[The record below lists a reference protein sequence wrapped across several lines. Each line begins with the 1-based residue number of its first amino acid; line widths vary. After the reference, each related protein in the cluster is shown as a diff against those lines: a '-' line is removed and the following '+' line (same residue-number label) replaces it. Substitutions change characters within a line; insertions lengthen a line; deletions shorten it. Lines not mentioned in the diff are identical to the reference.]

1 MGKSAYSGKRACGSK
16 RAYGGKRAYRHS
28 AYWYAYNCGYTH
40 SDATSYTEEYLDM
53 HTYRPRRGG
62 GERPDGEWSGKDW
75 FAARNAPR
83 ELDSDFNPLILGVA
97 ICMDIGVAMREAVR
111 KVADPAERARTAAE
125 LRRDLRIL
133 RRPLYYARETERRRA
148 LALVRRKVPRRS
160 TTAPMPTPEEVL
172 AAWNARKKSKE
183 AMIRLGGMLHDLAC
197 YVDSRL
203 RFDEDGAVVGRNG
216 GIRGWLKAN
225 LPGLVPR
232 YKTLMRYKAMAV
244 KLRQATG
251 TKDPTP
257 TERLLDEPRCEL
269 VEGLLKDFR
278 MTFSSLEAGVSRLVD
293 PEAVLADE
301 EGGVGGKRRGKM
313 TAAGGKGGC
322 KRRGKTVS
330 ARGKG
335 GGKTS
340 GKTAAVSDEGGKMS
354 GRKAVGSKGGR
365 GRGVARGG
373 RTRARD

>member
-1 MGKSAYSGKRACGSK
+1 MGKRAYCGSK
-16 RAYGGKRAYRHS
+16 RACSGKRAYRHS

-160 TTAPMPTPEEVL
+160 TTAPMPAPDEVL
-172 AAWNARKKSKE
+172 AAWEARKESKE

-257 TERLLDEPRCEL
+257 TERLLDEPRCE
-269 VEGLLKDFR
+269 VVAGLLEDFR
-278 MTFSSLEAGVSRLVD
+278 ITFSSLEAGVSRLVD
-293 PEAVLADE
+293 PEAVLADDDRV
-301 EGGVGGKRRGKM
+301 VGGKLCGKA
-313 TAAGGKGGC
+313 TSVDGGFGS
-322 KRRGKTVS
+322 KRN
-330 ARGKG
+330 
-335 GGKTS
+335 
-340 GKTAAVSDEGGKMS
+340 GKTAAAGGNGLVSGGIS
-354 GRKAVGSKGGR
+354 GMTAAAGCKGVCKRVGKTAGNGVKAEVGGE
-365 GRGVARGG
+365 A
-373 RTRARD
+373 

>member
-1 MGKSAYSGKRACGSK
+1 
-16 RAYGGKRAYRHS
+16 
-28 AYWYAYNCGYTH
+28 
-40 SDATSYTEEYLDM
+40 M

-62 GERPDGEWSGKDW
+62 SGADEEWSGKDW

-133 RRPLYYARETERRRA
+133 RRPLYYARETEHRRT
-148 LALVRRKVPRRS
+148 LALERQKDPRRS
-160 TTAPMPTPEEVL
+160 TTAPMPAPDEVL
-172 AAWNARKKSKE
+172 AAWEARKESKE

-203 RFDEDGAVVGRNG
+203 RFDGDGAVVGRNG

-251 TKDPTP
+251 TRDPTP
-257 TERLLDEPRCEL
+257 TERLLAEPRCEG
-269 VEGLLKDFR
+269 VAGLLEDFR

-293 PEAVLADE
+293 PEAVLADD
-301 EGGVGGKRRGKM
+301 GGCVGGKRSGTTAATGGKGGGKGVGKETEKAVAVSGAKGGGGKRRGK
-313 TAAGGKGGC
+313 AGGKEV
-322 KRRGKTVS
+322 KKSSRE
-330 ARGKG
+330 GKG
-335 GGKTS
+335 EEQG
-340 GKTAAVSDEGGKMS
+340 
-354 GRKAVGSKGGR
+354 VGMRKGGR
-365 GRGVARGG
+365 ARCM
-373 RTRARD
+373 TRRKRAADAQRLKDAQR

>member
-1 MGKSAYSGKRACGSK
+1 MGKRAYRGKRACGSK

-62 GERPDGEWSGKDW
+62 GERPDGEWSGKDR

-83 ELDSDFNPLILGVA
+83 ELDGDFNPLILGVA

-148 LALVRRKVPRRS
+148 LALERRKVPRRS
-160 TTAPMPTPEEVL
+160 TTAPMPAPDEVL
-172 AAWNARKKSKE
+172 AAWEARKGSKE

-251 TKDPTP
+251 TRDPTP
-257 TERLLDEPRCEL
+257 TERLLDEPRCE
-269 VEGLLKDFR
+269 VVAGLLEDFR

-293 PEAVLADE
+293 PEAVLADDDRI
-301 EGGVGGKRRGKM
+301 VGGKRNGKRSDKA
-313 TAAGGKGGC
+313 AAGGKGGGR
-322 KRRGKTVS
+322 K
-330 ARGKG
+330 
-335 GGKTS
+335 S

>member
-16 RAYGGKRAYRHS
+16 RACSGKRAYRHS

-62 GERPDGEWSGKDW
+62 PGADEEWSGKDW
-75 FAARNAPR
+75 FAARNAPP

-160 TTAPMPTPEEVL
+160 TTAPMPAPGEVL
-172 AAWNARKKSKE
+172 AAWEARKESKE

-203 RFDEDGAVVGRNG
+203 RFDGDGAVVGRNG

-251 TKDPTP
+251 TRDPTP
-257 TERLLDEPRCEL
+257 TERLLDEPRCE
-269 VEGLLKDFR
+269 VVAGLLEDFR

-301 EGGVGGKRRGKM
+301 DRIVGGKRNGKRSDKA
-313 TAAGGKGGC
+313 AAGGKGGGR
-322 KRRGKTVS
+322 K
-330 ARGKG
+330 
-335 GGKTS
+335 S
-340 GKTAAVSDEGGKMS
+340 GKTAAVSDEGGKMI
-354 GRKAVGSKGGR
+354 GREAVGSKGGR
-365 GRGVARGG
+365 GGGVGKPTAVG
-373 RTRARD
+373 